1 MWGFSAHG
9 APSSSGVSL
18 NGGSHTPTSTKDPVT
33 GFGYPPTPPI
43 DLKSSSDNQQHL
55 QIQPQ
60 NHQDYLQQQSQPPD
74 ITSADSGGS
83 AVSPGI
89 LPSLASIET
98 KHNTQ

>member
-9 APSSSGVSL
+9 TPSTSGVAL
-18 NGGSHTPTSTKDPVT
+18 NGGNHTPTSTKDPVT

-43 DLKSSSDNQQHL
+43 DLKSSSDNQAHL
-55 QIQPQ
+55 QIQSQ
-60 NHQDYLQQQSQPPD
+60 NHQEYLHQPQELASEAA
-74 ITSADSGGS
+74 TS

-98 KHNTQ
+98 KHSTQ